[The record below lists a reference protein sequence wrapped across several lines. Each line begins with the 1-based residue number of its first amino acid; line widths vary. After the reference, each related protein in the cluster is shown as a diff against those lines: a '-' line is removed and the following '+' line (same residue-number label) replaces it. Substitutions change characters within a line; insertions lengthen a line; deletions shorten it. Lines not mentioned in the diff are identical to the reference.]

1 MTYSLE
7 FDQRAL
13 KEWKNLD
20 GSIRSQLKKK
30 LEKVL
35 DNPKVEKN
43 RLREFDNCF
52 KIKLRQSG
60 YRLVYQVQ
68 DERVVVFV
76 IALGKRDKEQ
86 AYQNAEQRLKP

>member
-13 KEWKNLD
+13 KEWQKLD

-30 LEKVL
+30 LAQILE
-35 DNPKVEKN
+35 NPKIESN
-43 RLREFDNCF
+43 RLRELENCY

-60 YRLVYQVQ
+60 YRLIYQVQ

-76 IALGKRDKEQ
+76 IAIGKRDKEQ
-86 AYQNAEQRLKP
+86 AYKDAQHRT

>member
-13 KEWKNLD
+13 KEWHKLD
-20 GSIRSQLKKK
+20 ATIQAQFKKK
-30 LEKVL
+30 LAQVL
-35 DNPKVEKN
+35 KQPKIEAN
-43 RLREFDNCF
+43 RLRDLENCY

-68 DERVVVFV
+68 DARVVVFV
-76 IALGKRDKEQ
+76 IAIGKRDKEK
-86 AYQNAEQRLKP
+86 AYESAKHRQS